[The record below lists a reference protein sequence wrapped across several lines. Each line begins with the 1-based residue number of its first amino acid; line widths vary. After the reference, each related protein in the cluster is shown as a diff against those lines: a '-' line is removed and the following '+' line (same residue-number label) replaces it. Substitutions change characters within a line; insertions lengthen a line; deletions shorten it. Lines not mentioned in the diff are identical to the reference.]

1 MKIVVIGGTGLIGS
15 KLVNRLNMS
24 GHTILAAAP
33 GLGINTLTGEGLYDA
48 VKEAEVVV
56 DVSNFPMPEGKA
68 VMDFFQRST
77 INLVTAEAY
86 AGVKHH
92 IALSIV
98 GADRLPDSIYFMAKV
113 AQEEIIKES
122 GIPYSILRSTQF
134 FELAERIANEST
146 VCDEVHISPAAIQP
160 VAADEV
166 VQALTDIIM
175 GKPLNAITE
184 IAGPVLMPMSEFIRY
199 YMNTT
204 EDWRQLVEDEHAF
217 YFGTE
222 LNEQS
227 LVPGEKARLGRI
239 KYEDWFTRQ
248 IINETY

>member
-48 VKEAEVVV
+48 VKEA
-56 DVSNFPMPEGKA
+56 
-68 VMDFFQRST
+68 
-77 INLVTAEAY
+77 
-86 AGVKHH
+86 
-92 IALSIV
+92 
-98 GADRLPDSIYFMAKV
+98 
-113 AQEEIIKES
+113 
-122 GIPYSILRSTQF
+122 
-134 FELAERIANEST
+134 
-146 VCDEVHISPAAIQP
+146 AAIQP

-166 VQALTDIIM
+166 VQELTDIIM

-199 YMNTT
+199 FMNTT

-239 KYEDWFTRQ
+239 KYEDLFTRQ